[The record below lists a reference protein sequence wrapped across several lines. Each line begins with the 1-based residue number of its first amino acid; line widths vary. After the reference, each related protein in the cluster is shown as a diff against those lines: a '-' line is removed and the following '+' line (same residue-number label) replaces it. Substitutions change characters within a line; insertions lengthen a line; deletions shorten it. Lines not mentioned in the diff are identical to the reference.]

1 MSAPRLVTRALVLS
15 FLTVALMLG
24 AVFTVLSVGVRDLV
38 YESRI
43 RVEARK
49 ALAREG
55 ALHRL
60 DDVVAAALRR
70 AR

>member
-1 MSAPRLVTRALVLS
+1 MIGEDPAPPPPPE
-15 FLTVALMLG
+15 VAEGQLK
-24 AVFTVLSVGVRDLV
+24 VGVRDLV

-43 RVEARK
+43 RVEARR